1 MEARTDQGAA
11 TQSSVRRLVTLSRPH
26 RGAFSIAAAAAVVS
40 AVCGLALPIFT
51 QRLIDD
57 AVIGREPELVW
68 PLSLAALGLGIGQ
81 ALTIFVRRNLGHRIS
96 IAIET
101 ELRARFFAHLQRL
114 PVSYH
119 DRWHHGQLIAR
130 ATSDLSAVSGFFGNA
145 LVFLTSFSV
154 TFVGVTIAL
163 LFIDPLLTVLTIGL
177 VVPFMVVV
185 RYFDRQLRNVAARS
199 RAAVGDVAT
208 VVDESVR
215 GMRVLKGLGSEDRVS
230 VELGRAAGRL
240 VDVNLEGVAIRSRY
254 LPILT
259 LLPAVIV
266 AAVLGV
272 GGVHVIEGSL
282 SLGSLVAFNQYLAL
296 VLSPLRVA
304 GSHLASTQH
313 AVAGGQRIFE
323 VLDTEPAMC
332 GPPERT
338 ALATIEGEIILDQ
351 VEVTYPGSSTPAL
364 RDVNLTVHPGET
376 IALVGPN
383 GSGKSTLIALLLR
396 FVDPTAGRVLID
408 KVDIRTVSLGS
419 LRRQLGTAFDD
430 AALLRGS
437 VRDTIAFGDQG
448 ADDDAVRHAARLAAA
463 DGFVAALPAGY
474 DTPVGDQGSSFSG
487 GQRQRLA
494 LARALLPRPRILLL
508 DDALSSVDVATAAS
522 IEDALRTHLGERT
535 TLITTSRAAT
545 AATADRVVL
554 LEQGRIVAIG
564 RHDELLDHPTYRRAV
579 TEEQRDE
586 DVVGTAGRLV

>member
-1 MEARTDQGAA
+1 VIA
-11 TQSSVRRLVTLSRPH
+11 T
-26 RGAFSIAAAAAVVS
+26 AAAVVS
-40 AVCGLALPIFT
+40 ALCGLALPIFT
-51 QRLIDD
+51 QRLIDE

-81 ALTIFVRRNLGHRIS
+81 TLTIFLRRNLGHRIS

-101 ELRARFFAHLQRL
+101 DLRARLFAHLQEL
-114 PVSYH
+114 PMSFH

-154 TFVGVTIAL
+154 TFIGVTVAL

-177 VVPFMVVV
+177 AIPFILAV
-185 RYFDRQLRNVAARS
+185 RYFDRQMRDVAKRS
-199 RAAVGDVAT
+199 RAAVGEVAN

-215 GMRVLKGLGSEDRVS
+215 GMRVLKGLAAENRVS
-230 VELGRAAGRL
+230 AELGRAAGHL
-240 VDVNLEGVAIRSRY
+240 EDINLKGVAIRSRY
-254 LPILT
+254 LPVLS

-304 GSHLASTQH
+304 GSHLGSTPN

-323 VLDTEPAMC
+323 VLDTESAIC
-332 GPPERT
+332 EPPDGV
-338 ALATIEGEIILDQ
+338 ALATVEGEITLDQ
-351 VEVTYPGSSTPAL
+351 VDVTYLESSTPAL
-364 RDVNLTVHPGET
+364 RGINLTVHPGET
-376 IALVGPN
+376 IALVGPS

-408 KVDIRTVSLGS
+408 KVDIRTVSLRS

-437 VRDTIAFGDQG
+437 VRDNIAFGDRE
-448 ADDDAVRHAARLAAA
+448 ADDDAVRYAARLAAA

-474 DTPVGDQGSSFSG
+474 DTSVSDQGLSLSG

-522 IEDALRTHLGERT
+522 IESALRVNKGERT
-535 TLITTSRAAT
+535 TLITTCRAAT
-545 AATADRVVL
+545 AAVADRVVL

-564 RHDELLDHPTYRRAV
+564 RHDELLEHPAYRRAV
-579 TEEQRDE
+579 TEELRDE
-586 DVVGTAGRLV
+586 DVVGTARRLL